1 MIVIKNLYKKFGDKQ
16 VLNGIDLEIQE
27 FKTTV
32 ILGLSGAGKSTI
44 IKHIVKLLIPD
55 SGEILIDGVNI
66 VTADD
71 KKLLKLRKHLGYLF
85 QSGALFDSKN
95 VFDNIAFALQEH
107 TNMTK
112 QQIKNR
118 VIELI
123 ELVNLKPDEVINLF
137 PDELSGGM
145 KKRIGLART
154 IALNPR
160 VILYDEPTSGLD
172 PVTADIISDLILKL
186 QKEINATSILISHN
200 MREAIKEC
208 IDNQEVKIEDNNQ
221 KGKYYSQK
229 FEAYVT
235 SEEERNEFF
244 KRLQKHKDI
253 KFVL

>member
-16 VLNGIDLEIQE
+16 VLNGINLEIQE

-123 ELVNLKPDEVINLF
+123 ELVDLKPDEVINLF

-200 MREAIKEC
+200 MREAIKVGDYFAFLHNGNIIEQGT
-208 IDNQEVKIEDNNQ
+208 QEEFLNSKHPLI
-221 KGKYYSQK
+221 QK
-229 FEAYVT
+229 FL
-235 SEEERNEFF
+235 
-244 KRLQKHKDI
+244 KI
-253 KFVL
+253 G

>member
-123 ELVNLKPDEVINLF
+123 ELVDLKPDEVINLF

-200 MREAIKEC
+200 MREAIKVGDYFAFLHNGNIIEQGT
-208 IDNQEVKIEDNNQ
+208 QEEFLNSKHPLI
-221 KGKYYSQK
+221 QK
-229 FEAYVT
+229 FL
-235 SEEERNEFF
+235 
-244 KRLQKHKDI
+244 KI
-253 KFVL
+253 G

>member
-200 MREAIKEC
+200 MREAIKVGDYFAFLHNGNIIEQGT
-208 IDNQEVKIEDNNQ
+208 QEEFLNSKHPLI
-221 KGKYYSQK
+221 QK
-229 FEAYVT
+229 FL
-235 SEEERNEFF
+235 
-244 KRLQKHKDI
+244 KI
-253 KFVL
+253 G